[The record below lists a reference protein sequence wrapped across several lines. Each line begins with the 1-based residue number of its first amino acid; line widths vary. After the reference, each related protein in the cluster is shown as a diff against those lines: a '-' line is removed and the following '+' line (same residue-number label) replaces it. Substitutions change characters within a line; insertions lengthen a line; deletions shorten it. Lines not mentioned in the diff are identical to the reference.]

1 MSGRGR
7 HASRH
12 TVSAVGYARR
22 LFKGHMRRPLFVLLL
37 LSGAVVTA
45 AAVGAGA
52 CAYRMHRGRAAWEA
66 QYSDAAVLGKS
77 PEEVVARFG
86 TPYFKETER
95 GAVVF
100 IGYAGPY
107 WNYSGIEFRD
117 GRAVRVTFWDK

>member
-1 MSGRGR
+1 
-7 HASRH
+7 
-12 TVSAVGYARR
+12 
-22 LFKGHMRRPLFVLLL
+22 MRKALSILLL
-37 LSGAVVTA
+37 VVGTAVALAVVG
-45 AAVGAGA
+45 VGT
-52 CAYRMHRGRAAWEA
+52 CAYRMHRDRAAWEA

-86 TPYFKETER
+86 TPYFRETDER
-95 GAVVF
+95 GAVAF